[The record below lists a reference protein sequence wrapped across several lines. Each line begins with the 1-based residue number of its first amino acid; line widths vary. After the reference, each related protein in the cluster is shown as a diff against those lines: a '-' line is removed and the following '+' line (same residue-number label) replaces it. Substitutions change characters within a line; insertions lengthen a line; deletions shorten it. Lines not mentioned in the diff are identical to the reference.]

1 MKREKGKRR
10 DRGQPSSPRPQG
22 SEGRAEA
29 RGSIPADSEGR
40 SRCST
45 VMAAGIGGVGPP
57 PRPQGQ
63 ATEATPRLLPVR
75 APGIRGG
82 TPRSR
87 SRRSSRAPQRRIGR
101 TKYRRTKA
109 ECPAGKGGERGTADG
124 RDASGPALSSSSPI
138 LRHKPLDTDL
148 VMHHCDA
155 SQRRPRVFAG
165 RGERSDDP
173 ICIAGCMRASSRPAS
188 RASYAGWRH
197 ERGTRCR
204 AFAGASA
211 RRDRPRRDRSS
222 GRSGDHV
229 GKEARTACPCLKR
242 GM

>member
-1 MKREKGKRR
+1 MLNRHGRGHRVCRPAPSATGRR
-10 DRGQPSSPRPQG
+10 QR
-22 SEGRAEA
+22 
-29 RGSIPADSEGR
+29 
-40 SRCST
+40 
-45 VMAAGIGGVGPP
+45 
-57 PRPQGQ
+57 
-63 ATEATPRLLPVR
+63 
-75 APGIRGG
+75 
-82 TPRSR
+82 
-87 SRRSSRAPQRRIGR
+87 QRRGFFLSALPGSGAVRLGADRSVRRERFNGGLDGR
-101 TKYRRTKA
+101 NTGGRRPNVRSAKEA
-109 ECPAGKGGERGTADG
+109 SAGRADG

-173 ICIAGCMRASSRPAS
+173 ICIAGCTRASSRPAS
-188 RASYAGWRH
+188 RASYAGRRH

-204 AFAGASA
+204 AFADASA